1 MYKSYKVCPLIHA
14 VCVETD
20 KFPAL
25 QIVAAD
31 PLHAAE
37 AWLRNTEDAGPGFY
51 LAARA
56 LFESETFVFH
66 VAEDGSVVPASV
78 RS

>member
-20 KFPAL
+20 EFPGL
-25 QIVAAD
+25 LIVAAD
-31 PLHAAE
+31 PQQAAE
-37 AWLRNTEDAGPGFY
+37 AWLSNNEDAGPGFY

-66 VAEDGSVVPASV
+66 VAEDGAVVPASV